1 MRKQTLVKIA
11 ELRKEVDTEWAK
23 ERRQEYLKGVF
34 TSKLMETFK
43 DIAKYEH
50 FKQYDAKEM
59 FLIYGSYI
67 QLDIKKLLQ
76 IKGEFVSMNTN
87 KQSDITPDMIARAK
101 EYPFEELY
109 PHFKKTMAL
118 CPFHADKDAS
128 MKLYPNNTVHCF
140 SCGKSWDTI
149 SFMQAIGGLTFPEVI
164 RRLQ

>member
-1 MRKQTLVKIA
+1 MRKQTLEKIQQ
-11 ELRKEVDTEWAK
+11 LRKEVDTEWAK
-23 ERRQEYLKGVF
+23 ERRREYLKGEC
-34 TSKLMETFK
+34 TSKVIETWK

-50 FKQYDAKEM
+50 FKDYNATEM
-59 FLIYGSYI
+59 YLIYGSYI

-87 KQSDITPDMIARAK
+87 KQPDITEDMKWKAK
-101 EYPFEELY
+101 EYPFEELWV
-109 PHFKKTMAL
+109 FKRTMAL

-140 SCGKSWDTI
+140 SCNKNWDTI
-149 SFMQAIGGLTFPEVI
+149 AFVQDLHGVTYYEAI